1 MHKLFFI
8 TPLICNFIF
17 PQISFALPK
26 IEYEKDKNIEF
37 FQSVQLFNVYT
48 ISNDSNIDNRND
60 LFIRRGR
67 FGLQG
72 KLEKDLSYKVCF
84 AYDNVGKDSKTKLW
98 GLSQNTEN
106 SNFSIFDAFF
116 TYKLVNNLANITL
129 GFFRPQIGRESITPA
144 FEVTSFEKAL
154 TNFYI
159 RPHLVG
165 RGNGRDTGINL
176 GGLYSL
182 DKFSINYNI
191 GFFDLNH
198 EKITGGSSDSKNG
211 SNKWSPLLA
220 SRFVFS
226 FGDPEFENYKT
237 SYNIN
242 YFGNRRGLS
251 VGFNYTNQGQTDLFK
266 QNNLIGS
273 DILFN
278 FDNFNF
284 DAEFDLLSRNS
295 KGNDYYQDNV
305 FHIRASYNINVYNN
319 YFLEPVVMYSQS
331 NISSKSLLGLN
342 SESQVDLGCNF
353 YINKNNSKILAH
365 IIQRKENNKNP
376 NYLISLGTQFL
387 Y

>member
-1 MHKLFFI
+1 MKKIIVIIF
-8 TPLICNFIF
+8 LISNFIF
-17 PQISFALPK
+17 PETSFALPK
-26 IEYEKDKNIEF
+26 IEYEKDKYIEF
-37 FQSVQLFNVYT
+37 FQAIQLFNITT
-48 ISNDSNIDNRND
+48 ISNDSNIDSRND

-72 KLEKDLSYKVCF
+72 KLEKDLTYKICF

-98 GLSQNTEN
+98 GLAQNTEN

-116 TYKLVNNLANITL
+116 TYKLINNFANITF
-129 GFFRPQIGRESITPA
+129 GFFRSQIGRESITPA

-154 TNFYI
+154 TNFYL
-159 RPHLVG
+159 RSHLVG
-165 RGNGRDTGINL
+165 RGNGRDSGINL
-176 GGLYSL
+176 GGLYLL

-198 EKITGGSSDSKNG
+198 EKITGGTSDSKNG

-220 SRFVFS
+220 SRIVFS
-226 FGDPEFENYKT
+226 FGDFEFDNYKT

-242 YFGNRRGLS
+242 YFGKRKGLS

-266 QNNLIGS
+266 QNNVIGS

-284 DAEFDLLSRNS
+284 DAELELLSRNS
-295 KGNDYYQDNV
+295 NGNNYYQDNV
-305 FHIRASYNINVYNN
+305 FHIRSSYNINVYND
-319 YFLEPVVMYSQS
+319 YFLEPVLMYSQS
-331 NISSKSLLGLN
+331 NISPKSSLGMLSETQIDLGLN
-342 SESQVDLGCNF
+342 L
-353 YINKNNSKILAH
+353 YLNKNNSKILAH
-365 IIQRKENNKNP
+365 VIQRKESNKLP

>member
-1 MHKLFFI
+1 MTFIKFYSDDYHLLFIINSVLLFVVI
-8 TPLICNFIF
+8 IIYLKFNIYIMNKIIILVSLLYNFIF

-37 FQSVQLFNVYT
+37 FQSVQIFNVYT

-72 KLEKDLSYKVCF
+72 KLEKDLNYKICF
-84 AYDNVGKDSKTKLW
+84 AYDNVGKDSKTKIW
-98 GLSQNTEN
+98 GLAQNTEN

-165 RGNGRDTGINL
+165 RANGRDTGINL

-182 DKFSINYNI
+182 
-191 GFFDLNH
+191 
-198 EKITGGSSDSKNG
+198 
-211 SNKWSPLLA
+211 
-220 SRFVFS
+220 
-226 FGDPEFENYKT
+226 
-237 SYNIN
+237 
-242 YFGNRRGLS
+242 
-251 VGFNYTNQGQTDLFK
+251 
-266 QNNLIGS
+266 GS

-319 YFLEPVVMYSQS
+319 YFLEPMIMYSQS
-331 NISSKSLLGLN
+331 NISSKSSLAMP
-342 SESQVDLGCNF
+342 SETEIDLGFNF
-353 YINKNNSKILAH
+353 YINKNYSKFLAH
-365 IIQRKENNKNP
+365 VIKRNENNKSP
-376 NYLISLGTQFL
+376 IYLISLGTQFL